1 MGGEFHL
8 PGLPPEH
15 AGMQTFCLRRVM
27 VQIEYAEVPEAT
39 WNVLA
44 TNTAA
49 KESTSGPEE
58 ALGQAETMS

>member
-1 MGGEFHL
+1 
-8 PGLPPEH
+8 
-15 AGMQTFCLRRVM
+15 M